1 MYYNAEC
8 CKHCSNNPANNP
20 FASGWCACTL
30 PYMEQYKTP
39 IDTIDTKT
47 YTYQTSDWSNIVNIN
62 ENKYR
67 RKSTEIEAIQF
78 SVATLSDIIIF
89 TECTNFQLTKKNGVY
104 NCLITVNGVKLLL
117 IEGNYVT
124 KNSSGDIN
132 VVTAEVFEAS
142 YIKKE

>member
-1 MYYNAEC
+1 MA
-8 CKHCSNNPANNP
+8 
-20 FASGWCACTL
+20 
-30 PYMEQYKTP
+30 
-39 IDTIDTKT
+39 TK
-47 YTYQTSDWSNIVNIN
+47 YISIPV
-62 ENKYR
+62 
-67 RKSTEIEAIQF
+67 EIEAIQF
-78 SVATLSDIIIF
+78 SVATLSDIIVF

>member
-1 MYYNAEC
+1 MA
-8 CKHCSNNPANNP
+8 
-20 FASGWCACTL
+20 
-30 PYMEQYKTP
+30 
-39 IDTIDTKT
+39 TK
-47 YTYQTSDWSNIVNIN
+47 YISIPV
-62 ENKYR
+62 
-67 RKSTEIEAIQF
+67 EIEAIQF

-89 TECTNFQLTKKNGVY
+89 TECTNFQLTKKNEVY
-104 NCLITVNGVKLLL
+104 NCLITVNGAKLLL

>member
-1 MYYNAEC
+1 MA
-8 CKHCSNNPANNP
+8 
-20 FASGWCACTL
+20 
-30 PYMEQYKTP
+30 
-39 IDTIDTKT
+39 TK
-47 YTYQTSDWSNIVNIN
+47 YISIPV
-62 ENKYR
+62 
-67 RKSTEIEAIQF
+67 EIEAIQF
-78 SVATLSDIIIF
+78 STATLSDIIIF

-104 NCLITVNGVKLLL
+104 NCLITVNGMKLLL

>member
-1 MYYNAEC
+1 MA
-8 CKHCSNNPANNP
+8 
-20 FASGWCACTL
+20 
-30 PYMEQYKTP
+30 
-39 IDTIDTKT
+39 TK
-47 YTYQTSDWSNIVNIN
+47 YISIPV
-62 ENKYR
+62 
-67 RKSTEIEAIQF
+67 EIEAIQF

-104 NCLITVNGVKLLL
+104 NCLITVNGAKLLL

-124 KNSSGDIN
+124 KNSSGDIT

>member
-1 MYYNAEC
+1 M
-8 CKHCSNNPANNP
+8 
-20 FASGWCACTL
+20 
-30 PYMEQYKTP
+30 
-39 IDTIDTKT
+39 TI
-47 YTYQTSDWSNIVNIN
+47 
-62 ENKYR
+62 KYI
-67 RKSTEIEAIQF
+67 SIPVEIEAIQF
-78 SVATLSDIIIF
+78 STATLSDIIIF

>member
-1 MYYNAEC
+1 MA
-8 CKHCSNNPANNP
+8 
-20 FASGWCACTL
+20 
-30 PYMEQYKTP
+30 
-39 IDTIDTKT
+39 TK
-47 YTYQTSDWSNIVNIN
+47 YISIPV
-62 ENKYR
+62 
-67 RKSTEIEAIQF
+67 EIEAIQF
-78 SVATLSDIIIF
+78 STATLSDIIIF

>member
-1 MYYNAEC
+1 MATRYI
-8 CKHCSNNPANNP
+8 SIP
-20 FASGWCACTL
+20 
-30 PYMEQYKTP
+30 
-39 IDTIDTKT
+39 
-47 YTYQTSDWSNIVNIN
+47 V
-62 ENKYR
+62 
-67 RKSTEIEAIQF
+67 EIEAIQF
-78 SVATLSDIIIF
+78 STATLSDIIIF

>member
-1 MYYNAEC
+1 MA
-8 CKHCSNNPANNP
+8 
-20 FASGWCACTL
+20 
-30 PYMEQYKTP
+30 
-39 IDTIDTKT
+39 TK
-47 YTYQTSDWSNIVNIN
+47 YISIPV
-62 ENKYR
+62 
-67 RKSTEIEAIQF
+67 EIEAIQF

-104 NCLITVNGVKLLL
+104 NCLITVNDVKLLL

>member
-1 MYYNAEC
+1 MA
-8 CKHCSNNPANNP
+8 
-20 FASGWCACTL
+20 
-30 PYMEQYKTP
+30 
-39 IDTIDTKT
+39 TK
-47 YTYQTSDWSNIVNIN
+47 YISIPV
-62 ENKYR
+62 
-67 RKSTEIEAIQF
+67 EIEAIQF
-78 SVATLSDIIIF
+78 STATLSDIIIF

-124 KNSSGDIN
+124 KNSSSDIN

>member
-1 MYYNAEC
+1 MA
-8 CKHCSNNPANNP
+8 
-20 FASGWCACTL
+20 
-30 PYMEQYKTP
+30 
-39 IDTIDTKT
+39 TK
-47 YTYQTSDWSNIVNIN
+47 YISIPV
-62 ENKYR
+62 
-67 RKSTEIEAIQF
+67 EIEAIQF